1 MKKRM
6 KNRMKKHIKKR
17 MEKRMG
23 PLKSNPRPGCLMP
36 ILYLNFIREGS
47 LLRLPLFHL
56 FHIFHLFHL
65 FHLFN
70 FFNHGTPLSSVAALY
85 HYLVHNLY

>member
-23 PLKSNPRPGCLMP
+23 PLKSNPRPGCLML

-47 LLRLPLFHL
+47 LLR
-56 FHIFHLFHL
+56 
-65 FHLFN
+65 
-70 FFNHGTPLSSVAALY
+70 
-85 HYLVHNLY
+85 